1 MDVGHHFPSRIEG
14 AAVSISG
21 GRENGQS
28 NREVLALE
36 GLEDHSSSGR
46 VAELADA
53 GDLKSPPRS
62 RVRVRVP
69 ARPLQILPPRG
80 LAMDHRRRARRGL
93 KDPVI
98 RWVGLLECSRE
109 SLEVQLS
116 RWSPAHRSSRVE
128 TTAGNLSHPARSQI
142 DNTPTHRANKRPQ
155 NCGPS

>member
-1 MDVGHHFPSRIEG
+1 MDVGHLFPSRIEG
-14 AAVSISG
+14 ATVSISG

-69 ARPLQILPPRG
+69 ARPLQILSLMG
-80 LAMDHRRRARRGL
+80 LAMDHRRRGL
-93 KDPVI
+93 KDPVMG
-98 RWVGLLECSRE
+98 WYGLLE
-109 SLEVQLS
+109 
-116 RWSPAHRSSRVE
+116 
-128 TTAGNLSHPARSQI
+128 
-142 DNTPTHRANKRPQ
+142 
-155 NCGPS
+155 

>member
-1 MDVGHHFPSRIEG
+1 M
-14 AAVSISG
+14 SISG

-28 NREVLALE
+28 IREVLALE

-62 RVRVRVP
+62 GVRVRVP
-69 ARPLQILPPRG
+69 ARPLQILSPRG

-98 RWVGLLECSRE
+98 RWVGLLE
-109 SLEVQLS
+109 
-116 RWSPAHRSSRVE
+116 
-128 TTAGNLSHPARSQI
+128 
-142 DNTPTHRANKRPQ
+142 
-155 NCGPS
+155 